1 MSRTQAREVHEMTD
15 PNDAART
22 LVDRYWEQLLEHE
35 PLLGTLVGD
44 ERYDDR
50 LPDPSEA
57 GRTARETL
65 HRSALEE
72 LALLDR
78 NLDDETL
85 RTTLD
90 VLEAIATR
98 EIAAIDHRL
107 DRLSSVS
114 HLWGPGGVIGELAS
128 MQRADTPE
136 RLDRYVA
143 RLSSAPAYYDAT
155 VDVMR
160 DGLDAGVT
168 SPRVVVERAIAQ
180 VERLLETPLQNSP
193 GLVPVP
199 EEDEAGRERVAD
211 ALRERFMPPLGRYL
225 DALRE
230 YLPSATETIGL
241 YALPGGDEIYAA
253 QILSWTT
260 LPLEARKVH
269 DLGVE
274 DLAKIQE
281 ERRLSAER
289 IGGPDPGRALA
300 LLDERGNRATSKDDL
315 VALAEEQVAKG
326 WEAAPAWFGRM
337 PSETCDV
344 KPVEE
349 FREADMPFAF
359 YQPPT
364 ADGSRKGIYYVNG
377 GDLAGKPLH
386 HLATTT
392 YHEANPGHH
401 FQIALEQEMGER
413 PQLRRFGGL
422 MAGSAFAEGW
432 GLYSERLADEMG
444 LFEEESER
452 LGMLDMQG
460 MRAARLVVDTG
471 IHAFAWTR
479 EQAIALLEDAGVPHV
494 DAVIET
500 DRYITLPGQALSYKI
515 GQFEIEQQRANAT
528 KADAAS
534 FSLAAFHDRLLALGS
549 LPLSALRRELG
560 R

>member
-1 MSRTQAREVHEMTD
+1 MTD
-15 PNDAART
+15 ASEAARA
-22 LVDRYWEQLLEHE
+22 LVDRYWEQLLEDE
-35 PLLGTLVGD
+35 PLLGTMVGD
-44 ERYDDR
+44 ERHDDR

-57 GRTARETL
+57 GRAAREAL

-78 NLDDETL
+78 DLDDEGL

-90 VLEAIATR
+90 VLEAISTR
-98 EIAAIDHRL
+98 ELAGLEHRV

-114 HLWGPGGVIGELAS
+114 HLWGPGGLIGELAS
-128 MQRADTPE
+128 MQRADTPD

-143 RLSSAPAYYDAT
+143 RLSATPDFYDAIL
-155 VDVMR
+155 DVMR
-160 DGLDAGVT
+160 DGVAAGVT
-168 SPRVVVERAIAQ
+168 APRVVVERAVAQ
-180 VERLLETPLQNSP
+180 VERLLATPLEASP
-193 GLVPVP
+193 ALVPVP
-199 EEDEAGRERVAD
+199 EGDEGGRERVVG
-211 ALRERFMPPLGRYL
+211 ALRDRFVPALSRYL
-225 DALRE
+225 DALRA

-241 YALPGGDEIYAA
+241 SALPGGDEIYAA
-253 QILSWTT
+253 QILSWTS
-260 LPLEARKVH
+260 LPLEAPKVH

-274 DLAKIQE
+274 DLERIQD
-281 ERRLSAER
+281 ERRTSAER
-289 IGGPDPGRALA
+289 IGAADPEGAIA
-300 LLDERGNRATSKDDL
+300 LLDERGNRATSREQL
-315 VALAEEQVAKG
+315 VALAERQVEKG

-337 PSETCDV
+337 PSENCEV

-359 YQPPT
+359 YQPPS
-364 ADGSRKGIYYVNG
+364 ADGTRKGIYYVNA
-377 GDLAGKPLH
+377 GDLEGKPLH

-413 PQLRRFGGL
+413 PPLRRFGGL

-444 LFEEESER
+444 LFEGESEH
-452 LGMLDMQG
+452 LGMLEMQG

-471 IHAFAWTR
+471 IHAFGWSR
-479 EQAIALLEDAGVPHV
+479 ERAIDLLRSAGVAHV

-500 DRYITLPGQALSYKI
+500 DRYITLPGQALTYKI
-515 GQFEIEQQRANAT
+515 GQFEIERQR
-528 KADAAS
+528 ADAAKRGGDT

-549 LPLSALRRELG
+549 LPLSALRRELA